1 MSEPR
6 AEHLLDDEPELDALL
21 DDVDGGDLLG
31 DDLDLDLSDEAQA
44 DDLWSAHD
52 LA

>member
-1 MSEPR
+1 MSDLR
-6 AEHLLDDEPELDALL
+6 AEELLEDEPELDALL
-21 DDVDGGDLLG
+21 DDVDADDLL
-31 DDLDLDLSDEAQA
+31 DDELDLDLSDEAQA